1 MPRTARWA
9 SFNAADSMAQTIRND
24 TTYAPIIYTIG
35 LAGNETMAMNQNF
48 MERLANDPRAS
59 NYDSTKPQGQFI
71 LAADTSQLAQA
82 FQQVAS
88 QILRLSK

>member
-9 SFNAADSMAQTIRND
+9 AFNAADSLAYTIRTD
-24 TTYAPIIYTIG
+24 STYGTIIYTIG
-35 LAGNETMAMNQNF
+35 LSGNETMAIDQDF
-48 MERLANDPRAS
+48 MERMANDPRAS
-59 NYDSTKPQGQFI
+59 NYDSTRPQGEFI
-71 LAADTSQLAQA
+71 LASDTSQLAQA

>member
-9 SFNAADSMAQTIRND
+9 SFNAADSMAFTIRND
-24 TTYAPIIYTIG
+24 TTYTPIVFTIG
-35 LAGNETMAMNQNF
+35 LSGNETMAMNQDF
-48 MERLANDPRAS
+48 MERLANDARAS

-71 LAADTSQLAQA
+71 LASDTAHLSQA
-82 FQQVAS
+82 FEQVAS